1 MEKTAAL
8 RKKSR
13 FAGAGEAET
22 WRLPIRRLVYR
33 LAGDGRKCVQGC
45 GVKTDLPWGHTRF
58 ARNESARGG
67 NDCKPRR
74 RRRIQDAT
82 LVTTEIIRYFRSL
95 AYNWA
100 DYFQTLRR
108 ILELRRL
115 SSGIYLSYG
124 ENSMVDCSISILTK
138 NEGANIGSCLEAVF
152 AQDFEGSFEINLVD
166 SGSTDATL
174 EIAQGYPIRIERI
187 HPREFHHAR
196 TRNLAARLGKG
207 PILIN
212 LSGDAIPA
220 SKNWLSSMLANFRDA
235 SVGAVYG
242 RQLPKPGSTIERT
255 DTFDTVYGETRVVKD
270 PAHRNGLGYRF
281 YHFSDVNSALRRSV
295 WEANPYP
302 EDLKMFEDVA
312 IAKRI
317 LDAGWKIVY
326 EPEAP
331 VYHSHQYSAKQLFKR
346 YFDIGY
352 TLKELD
358 IWDAPGTRSSLVRD
372 FRKLVGKQF
381 KRAAKSDGQQA
392 ERAAMGQSFAKSA
405 GFLLGLNQRFLPLA
419 LKRHLSSY
427 GAFE

>member
-1 MEKTAAL
+1 
-8 RKKSR
+8 
-13 FAGAGEAET
+13 
-22 WRLPIRRLVYR
+22 
-33 LAGDGRKCVQGC
+33 
-45 GVKTDLPWGHTRF
+45 
-58 ARNESARGG
+58 
-67 NDCKPRR
+67 
-74 RRRIQDAT
+74 
-82 LVTTEIIRYFRSL
+82 
-95 AYNWA
+95 
-100 DYFQTLRR
+100 
-108 ILELRRL
+108 
-115 SSGIYLSYG
+115 
-124 ENSMVDCSISILTK
+124 MVDCSISILTK
-138 NEGANIGSCLEAVF
+138 NEGANIRGCLDGVF
-152 AQDFEGSFEINLVD
+152 SQEFRGNFEIILVD

-174 EIAQGYPIRIERI
+174 EIAQGYPIRIEQIR
-187 HPREFHHAR
+187 PQEFHHAR
-196 TRNLAARLGKG
+196 TRNFAASLGRG

-220 SKNWLSSMLANFRDA
+220 SKNWLTNMTANFSDT

-242 RQLPKPGSTIERT
+242 RQLPKPGSPVERS
-255 DTFDTVYGETRVVKD
+255 DTFDTVYGEKKMVKD
-270 PAHRNGLGYRF
+270 PAHRNGMGYRF

-312 IAKRI
+312 IAKRV

-331 VYHSHQYSAKQLFKR
+331 VYHSHHYSAKQLFKR

-352 TLKELD
+352 TLKELE

-372 FRKLVGKQF
+372 FRKLVAKQF
-381 KRAAKSDGQQA
+381 KRAVKNEEPKKEG
-392 ERAAMGQSFAKSA
+392 AAVGQSFAKSA